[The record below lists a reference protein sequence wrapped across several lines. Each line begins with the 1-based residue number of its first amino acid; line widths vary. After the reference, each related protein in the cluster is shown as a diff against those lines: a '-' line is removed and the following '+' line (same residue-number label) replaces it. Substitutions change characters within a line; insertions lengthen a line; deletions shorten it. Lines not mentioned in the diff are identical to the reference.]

1 MRRPD
6 KSRRFLLAAMSLV
19 IAIGLGAART
29 EKIWVEVLGGLDRSA
44 PQISIAHE
52 NPAPFDPK
60 RVPQSGG
67 MASRLLSGISVKHA

>member
-6 KSRRFLLAAMSLV
+6 KSRRFFLAAMSLA
-19 IAIGLGAART
+19 IAVGLGAART
-29 EKIWVEVLGGLDRSA
+29 EKLWVEVLAGLDL
-44 PQISIAHE
+44 PVTEISMAHE

-67 MASRLLSGISVKHA
+67 MASRLLAGITVKHT

>member
-6 KSRRFLLAAMSLV
+6 KSRRFFLAAMSLV
-19 IAIGLGAART
+19 IAVGLGAART
-29 EKIWVEVLGGLDRSA
+29 EKLWVEVLAGLDLPA
-44 PQISIAHE
+44 PEISMAHE

-67 MASRLLSGISVKHA
+67 MASRLLAGISVKHA